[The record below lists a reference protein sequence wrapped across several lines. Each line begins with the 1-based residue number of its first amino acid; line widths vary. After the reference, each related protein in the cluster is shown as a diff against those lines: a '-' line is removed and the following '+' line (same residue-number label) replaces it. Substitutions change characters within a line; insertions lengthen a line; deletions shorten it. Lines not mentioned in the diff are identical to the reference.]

1 MKILISRGKPGPKQ
15 TVNPVS
21 AQRRH
26 QKGMAVIVVLVL
38 VSILLIYLAFNLG
51 TLARL
56 RRELQLLER
65 QQTRR
70 LQVGATSA
78 STSTNQLPGAARP

>member
-1 MKILISRGKPGPKQ
+1 MKILISSGKPGSKQ
-15 TVNPVS
+15 KVNSVS

-26 QKGMAVIVVLVL
+26 QNGMAVIVVLAL

-56 RRELQLLER
+56 RRELRLLER